1 MDCIIWEMLDP
12 WRRILLASTER
23 RSALLFRAVVAFLEL
38 ASGLALARARARTAL
53 VFRIGTFPSIY
64 SRKVQVGRAV
74 TVLVIAIAHPNL
86 NGPISL
92 CRMKGVAI

>member
-38 ASGLALARARARTAL
+38 ALGLALARARARTAL
-53 VFRIGTFPSIY
+53 VFRIGTFPSLQGLKWHLGGAW
-64 SRKVQVGRAV
+64 SPGREPGPLGRDAFERQGP
-74 TVLVIAIAHPNL
+74 VL
-86 NGPISL
+86 S
-92 CRMKGVAI
+92 